1 LIVIFFCDR
10 EPLRTIHYAEPSPG
24 FAATPKTLITCPEDP
39 AWTLSALSA
48 RDSGSSDEE
57 EPFVVTS
64 QDAEM
69 LHVYNTAMSKLA
81 MKSSSSADNFSPLAS
96 RLKTSWENTTEL
108 DRQKCQE
115 KALQGCL
122 LVCEV
127 IAPNAKDDLF
137 QALSKQSSRES
148 EDDLSKELS
157 VLMTA
162 YRDAP
167 TKSVKLQILSLYAY
181 RFPTEKLM
189 RYHEPYE
196 PLMYWQIKQARKHAK
211 EKEPGIPKKPS
222 SIEFAFQ

>member
-1 LIVIFFCDR
+1 M
-10 EPLRTIHYAEPSPG
+10 
-24 FAATPKTLITCPEDP
+24 
-39 AWTLSALSA
+39 SA

-57 EPFVVTS
+57 EPFAVTP

-69 LHVYNTAMSKLA
+69 LHVY
-81 MKSSSSADNFSPLAS
+81 FSPLAS

-108 DRQKCQE
+108 DCQKCQE

-167 TKSVKLQILSLYAY
+167 TKSVKLQI
-181 RFPTEKLM
+181 
-189 RYHEPYE
+189 
-196 PLMYWQIKQARKHAK
+196 
-211 EKEPGIPKKPS
+211 
-222 SIEFAFQ
+222 

>member
-1 LIVIFFCDR
+1 
-10 EPLRTIHYAEPSPG
+10 
-24 FAATPKTLITCPEDP
+24 
-39 AWTLSALSA
+39 
-48 RDSGSSDEE
+48 
-57 EPFVVTS
+57 
-64 QDAEM
+64 M

-81 MKSSSSADNFSPLAS
+81 IESSSSEYNFSPLAS

-108 DRQKCQE
+108 DRKKCQE

-137 QALSKQSSRES
+137 QALSKQSSSES

-181 RFPTEKLM
+181 RFSTEKLM

-196 PLMYWQIKQARKHAK
+196 PMTRWQIKQARKHAK
-211 EKEPGIPKKPS
+211 EKGPGISQEKSNSPS
-222 SIEFAFQ
+222 NG